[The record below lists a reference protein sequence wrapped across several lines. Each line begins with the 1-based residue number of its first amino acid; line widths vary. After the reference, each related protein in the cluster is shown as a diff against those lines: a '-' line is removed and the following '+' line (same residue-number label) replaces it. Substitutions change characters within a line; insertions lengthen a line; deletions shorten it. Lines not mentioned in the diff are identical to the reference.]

1 MTNSETLDIRFT
13 TRISPA
19 MLNFLHRTALREE
32 TTPSDVV
39 RELIKQ
45 AISKEKK

>member
-1 MTNSETLDIRFT
+1 MTKSETLDIRFT

-19 MLNFLHRTALREE
+19 MHKFLNARALREE

>member
-1 MTNSETLDIRFT
+1 MTKSETLDTRFT

-19 MLNFLHRTALREE
+19 MLKFLHRTALREE

-39 RELIKQ
+39 RELINK
-45 AISKEKK
+45 AMSKEKK